1 MGGLHWQAVFFALW
15 EQIAGVMIITGLL
28 WIFSLKLNSQGP
40 VARAMAGDSYTVYII
55 HPVVLILLSMAFAD
69 LALPLL
75 AKFLIVLPLA
85 ICLSFALA
93 HVIRTMPG
101 VTRVL

>member
-1 MGGLHWQAVFFALW
+1 
-15 EQIAGVMIITGLL
+15 
-28 WIFSLKLNSQGP
+28 
-40 VARAMAGDSYTVYII
+40 VYII